1 MVECELEKA
10 DFQQRLG
17 PRGVLII
24 SWGLMIGI
32 PSARYRVGLH
42 MQFKGYEE
50 QHFAEEQCFDLLQ
63 EHLAEEP
70 ALCI

>member
-1 MVECELEKA
+1 MVECELAKT

-24 SWGLMIGI
+24 SWGLMIGM

-42 MQFKGYEE
+42 MEFKAAEE
-50 QHFAEEQCFDLLQ
+50 QHLAEEQCL
-63 EHLAEEP
+63 P

>member
-1 MVECELEKA
+1 MTSSGPYLHIDVDAEEALEMVECELEKA

-17 PRGVLII
+17 PRGVIII

-42 MQFKGYEE
+42 VEFSA
-50 QHFAEEQCFDLLQ
+50 AEEQYLRD
-63 EHLAEEP
+63 
-70 ALCI
+70 